1 MAKKKQV
8 RRGEAASTF
17 DFLTLLGV
25 TLAVGSI
32 VGGNYLEGGHVSAL
46 MQLTAFLIV
55 VGGTLGAVLIQ
66 TPLRDFLTAMKRIS
80 RVVATPRFQR
90 KALLDK
96 VLDWSRL
103 ARRDGLLSLE
113 KVMGSEKDP
122 FLKKGLTLL
131 IDGVEPEEIRSIMD
145 VQIDNTVTN
154 EANAARVYEAMGGY
168 SPTIGI
174 IGAVLGLIHVMNN
187 LSDPARLG
195 SGIAVAFV
203 ATIYGV
209 GFANL
214 FFLPVSNKLKAI
226 YGDQMQFQE
235 MVVDGLTM
243 IADGE
248 NPAAIESKL
257 EGYVD

>member
-1 MAKKKQV
+1 VAKKKQV